1 MEFNNS
7 CSLLCSHSAEV
18 DLASVSKSSLSCQ
31 FPWSIVIPHLS
42 WPLNS
47 IEMMDYFLLL
57 ESLLP
62 FQIIG
67 FISCTLHFP
76 DFPFPSLPSYS
87 HSFCWLPSFSWISA
101 PFPIFSLRVIS
112 SSTMTHQSQI
122 YITNLNFSPEPNSY
136 CFI

>member
-18 DLASVSKSSLSCQ
+18 DLANVSKSSLSCQ

-57 ESLLP
+57 ESLSSLGFLHTPLSWFSLSFIAFLFP
-62 FQIIG
+62 F
-67 FISCTLHFP
+67 FLLATLLFLNLCTLPNLLSSGYFIQHHDKSVSDLYHQPQLFP
-76 DFPFPSLPSYS
+76 WAKLLLFYLTV
-87 HSFCWLPSFSWISA
+87 SW
-101 PFPIFSLRVIS
+101 
-112 SSTMTHQSQI
+112 
-122 YITNLNFSPEPNSY
+122 
-136 CFI
+136 